1 MKHSDQNGDT
11 MSFHPKVI
19 ALAQFLNVNPSAIQ
33 APDEDRDA
41 CTAFTAD
48 GEVGEYL
55 VLTDAEA
62 DRMCDE
68 PLEQYIDD
76 CIMPELPEAYRGYF
90 DCKAWKRDAK
100 LSDGRGHTIASYDS
114 EEHEEQVLTP
124 EGKVWFYIYKVN

>member
-1 MKHSDQNGDT
+1 
-11 MSFHPKVI
+11 MSYSPKVI
-19 ALAQFLNVNPSAIQ
+19 ALAQFLNVQPGSVNE
-33 APDEDRDA
+33 PDDGQDA

-48 GEVGEYL
+48 GEPGEYL

-68 PLEQYIDD
+68 QLEQYIDD
-76 CIMPELPEAYRGYF
+76 CIMTELPEAYRGYF
-90 DCKAWKRDAK
+90 DADAWKRDAK

-124 EGKVWFYIYKVN
+124 EGKVWFYIYRVN